1 MYRDD
6 DLFFFD
12 EDSDNV
18 TFCSYEM
25 GILSEKQYNNFD
37 KDDSDTLFLS
47 DFWLDVKKEWN
58 EKLMLEAWHSKKM
71 VEFLHAIRWAKRNIT
86 ILYRINFAV
95 YMQFESIATWYSTK
109 IFVNLVI
116 LTQRKYNEF
125 LVQLSQ
131 NMY

>member
-6 DLFFFD
+6 DLFFSD
-12 EDSDNV
+12 EDFDNV
-18 TFCSYEM
+18 TFCSYEL
-25 GILSEKQYNNFD
+25 GILSVKQYNNFD
-37 KDDSDTLFLS
+37 KDDPDTLFLS